1 MTVSMTLYT
10 YGPDGF
16 SCQNEVTSV
25 QAPKQNTDEPDD
37 NKVTWVDLLDPTD
50 AELNHLLAS
59 FSLHPLAIEDATK
72 HGQRAKLDHF
82 PDHAFLVAYS
92 KEMAEVDLF
101 IGPSWVITVR
111 ERNEEDKHWSTN
123 VAFARLERTPANQVT
138 VGLVVYV
145 LLDELV
151 DGYFAAADDFEDRV
165 EAFENLVLNPDGNHE
180 HVIQAE
186 LLKLRRELLVFR
198 RTIVPLRDVLS
209 ALLRGEVSF
218 LDTPTLVHLQDVL
231 DHLLRATDQIDSQR
245 ELLGNAVD
253 AHLAVISNR
262 MNLVMKRMTSWG
274 AILLGSTLIA
284 GIYGMN
290 FKHMPE
296 LSWQYGYPFAL
307 GLMAS
312 ITVIAYRIFK
322 RYDWL

>member
-1 MTVSMTLYT
+1 MTMSIALYT
-10 YGPDGF
+10 FGPDGI
-16 SCQNEVTSV
+16 V
-25 QAPKQNTDEPDD
+25 AKQDVPLGDISLENSDANIWIDF
-37 NKVTWVDLLDPTD
+37 LDPDPTHLD
-50 AELNHLLAS
+50 HLLKL

-82 PDHAFLVAYS
+82 PNHAFMVVYS
-92 KEMAEVDLF
+92 MEAAEVDFF

-111 ERNEEDKHWSTN
+111 ERNEDGQYWNSDIAGE
-123 VAFARLERTPANQVT
+123 RLKRAVPTEAT
-138 VGLVVYV
+138 VGYIVYT

-151 DGYFAAADDFEDRV
+151 DGYFTRADQFEDQV
-165 EAFENLVLNPDGNHE
+165 EVFEDLVLSPNSQENL
-180 HVIQAE
+180 IQANV
-186 LLKLRRELLVFR
+186 LRLRRDLLTFR
-198 RTIVPLRDVLS
+198 RMIAPLRDVIS
-209 ALLRGEVSF
+209 ALLRGEVASI
-218 LDTPTLVHLQDVL
+218 DTPARVHLQDVL

-262 MNLVMKRMTSWG
+262 MNQVMKRMTSWG

-296 LSWQYGYPFAL
+296 LSWKYGYLFAL
-307 GLMAS
+307 GLMGS
-312 ITVIAYRIFK
+312 VTVIAYRIFK